1 MKNVM
6 TRFATRTLFLC
17 VLTAS
22 GAFLG
27 GCVAGGY
34 EDGSEYEGGAEVG
47 YGVDFYEP
55 YGYEY
60 GGWGRGY
67 RVGPPGRGR
76 DIRPGAG
83 RPGDGHPGGGRP
95 AHPPAYHPAPSGHS
109 MPSIPTAP
117 RGGGRSGG
125 EGRGPR

>member
-1 MKNVM
+1 MKIVM
-6 TRFATRTLFLC
+6 TRFATRMLFVSAFAALG
-17 VLTAS
+17 AS
-22 GAFLG
+22 VG

-34 EDGSEYEGGAEVG
+34 EDGSQYEGGAVVG

-76 DIRPGAG
+76 DIHPDAG
-83 RPGDGHPGGGRP
+83 RPGDAHRGGGR
-95 AHPPAYHPAPSGHS
+95 PAYHPAPSGHA

-117 RGGGRSGG
+117 RGGGRAGG
-125 EGRGPR
+125 ARGPR